1 MTHAVLTVNIL
12 YAPSRKSL
20 SFEVVFFWWS
30 RSFDALNSGYLLVI
44 SPGLSISERSN
55 HPTQQ
60 GKNKINQLGKCAP
73 SKVAST

>member
-55 HPTQQ
+55 HATQQ
-60 GKNKINQLGKCAP
+60 GKKIINQLGKCAP